1 MKYTPEQI
9 AVAKAQVVAEAKW
22 RAASGAKNGRWRVVR
37 QIQDGKGQEQA
48 RTRTGGVRLLR
59 SRTTAQW
66 LADELNVR
74 RDPEGEARLEKAIAM
89 LAADYEHASN

>member
-37 QIQDGKGQEQA
+37 QIQDGKGQEQSVSTPIFEGTRMYY
-48 RTRTGGVRLLR
+48 RTPNYLY
-59 SRTTAQW
+59 SI
-66 LADELNVR
+66 
-74 RDPEGEARLEKAIAM
+74 GE
-89 LAADYEHASN
+89 H